1 MTKDKIVCYS
11 AALMSGNP
19 EFLERSKEL
28 GVELENRPAERLV
41 ITGMAALTPLGNTE
55 QTLEGLNSGESGVK
69 ELDVKNFAVSIAA
82 PVEFNPEAHFS
93 KKEMKGRSPLNAM
106 AVAIA
111 REAMKNAGLLGEDG
125 KLQKDID
132 RRQAA
137 SWMASAFGSVHH
149 IIDVYNQIHKKDEAG
164 NENPRLNSG
173 RISPRKGLEIFPE
186 ELNGQVA
193 IDLGVSGWGGSSVEA
208 CATGLSNIIEAAR
221 IIKGGQAKVAVAGGL
236 EDILSAYPEASIG
249 MFAAMRSVLSTRNDE
264 PEKASRPFDKDRD
277 GFVLGAGGGA
287 VVIEAL
293 DHALERGAPILAE
306 ILGFNKSMDGSDPT
320 NLNKKI
326 VAGTIL
332 KALYNQRTKEF
343 YEVDSIFAHATS
355 TNQGDQAEAEL
366 LKMIFGDSLKNIP
379 IAAIKSNMGH
389 LAGGAGAV
397 NVIAAINALNSGKI
411 PPILN
416 LENPSQEFEGLFFV
430 RGKPLEKDI
439 KTALVLA
446 YGFGGHN
453 AVMLLGKYK

>member
-1 MTKDKIVCYS
+1 
-11 AALMSGNP
+11 MSGNP
-19 EFLERSKEL
+19 EFFERSQGL

-55 QTLEGLNSGESGVK
+55 QTLEGLNSGKSGVK
-69 ELDVKNFAVSIAA
+69 EFDVKNFAVSIAA

-264 PEKASRPFDKDRD
+264 PKKASRPFDKDRD

-453 AVMLLGKYK
+453 AVMLLGRY

>member
-1 MTKDKIVCYS
+1 
-11 AALMSGNP
+11 
-19 EFLERSKEL
+19 
-28 GVELENRPAERLV
+28 
-41 ITGMAALTPLGNTE
+41 
-55 QTLEGLNSGESGVK
+55 
-69 ELDVKNFAVSIAA
+69 
-82 PVEFNPEAHFS
+82 
-93 KKEMKGRSPLNAM
+93 
-106 AVAIA
+106 
-111 REAMKNAGLLGEDG
+111 
-125 KLQKDID
+125 
-132 RRQAA
+132 
-137 SWMASAFGSVHH
+137 
-149 IIDVYNQIHKKDEAG
+149 
-164 NENPRLNSG
+164 
-173 RISPRKGLEIFPE
+173 
-186 ELNGQVA
+186 
-193 IDLGVSGWGGSSVEA
+193 
-208 CATGLSNIIEAAR
+208 
-221 IIKGGQAKVAVAGGL
+221 VAGGL

-453 AVMLLGKYK
+453 AVMLLGRY

>member
-1 MTKDKIVCYS
+1 
-11 AALMSGNP
+11 MSGNP
-19 EFLERSKEL
+19 EFFERSQGL

-453 AVMLLGKYK
+453 AVMLLGRY

>member
-1 MTKDKIVCYS
+1 
-11 AALMSGNP
+11 MSGNP
-19 EFLERSKEL
+19 EFFERSQGL

-55 QTLEGLNSGESGVK
+55 QTLEGLNSGKSGVK
-69 ELDVKNFAVSIAA
+69 EFDVKNFAVSIAA

-164 NENPRLNSG
+164 NENPWLNSS

-264 PEKASRPFDKDRD
+264 PKKASRPFDKDRN

-453 AVMLLGKYK
+453 AVMLLGRY

>member
-1 MTKDKIVCYS
+1 
-11 AALMSGNP
+11 MSGNP
-19 EFLERSKEL
+19 EFFERSQGL

-55 QTLEGLNSGESGVK
+55 QTLEGLNSGKSGVK
-69 ELDVKNFAVSIAA
+69 EFDVKNFAVSIAA

-164 NENPRLNSG
+164 NENPWLNSG

-453 AVMLLGKYK
+453 AVMLLGRY

>member
-1 MTKDKIVCYS
+1 
-11 AALMSGNP
+11 MSGNP

-55 QTLEGLNSGESGVK
+55 QTLEGLNSGKSGVK
-69 ELDVKNFAVSIAA
+69 EFDVKNFAVSIAA

-164 NENPRLNSG
+164 NENPWLNSG

-264 PEKASRPFDKDRD
+264 PEKASRPFDKDRN

-453 AVMLLGKYK
+453 AVMLLGRY

>member
-1 MTKDKIVCYS
+1 
-11 AALMSGNP
+11 MSGNP
-19 EFLERSKEL
+19 EFFERSQGL

-55 QTLEGLNSGESGVK
+55 QTLEGLNSGKSGVK
-69 ELDVKNFAVSIAA
+69 EFDVKNFAVSIAA

-125 KLQKDID
+125 KLRKDID

-453 AVMLLGKYK
+453 AVMLLGRY

>member
-1 MTKDKIVCYS
+1 
-11 AALMSGNP
+11 MSGNP
-19 EFLERSKEL
+19 EFLERSREL

-41 ITGMAALTPLGNTE
+41 ITGMAALTPLGDTQ
-55 QTLEGLNSGESGVK
+55 QTLEGLNTGKSGVK
-69 ELDVKNFAVSIAA
+69 EFDVKNFAVRIAA

-106 AVAIA
+106 AVIIA
-111 REAMKNAGLLGEDG
+111 REAMEKAGLLGEDG
-125 KLQKDID
+125 KLRKDID
-132 RRQAA
+132 RRQVA
-137 SWMASAFGSVHH
+137 SWMASAFGSSQH

-164 NENPRLNSG
+164 NEDPMVNSS

-208 CATGLSNIIEAAR
+208 CATGLSNIVEAAR
-221 IIKGGQAKVAVAGGL
+221 IVKGGYTKVAIAGGL
-236 EDILSAYPEASIG
+236 EDTLSAYSEIGIG
-249 MFAAMRSVLSTRNDE
+249 MFAAMRVLSTRNDE

-287 VVIEAL
+287 VIIEAL
-293 DHALERGAPILAE
+293 DHALERKAPILAE
-306 ILGFNKSMDGSDPT
+306 VLGFNKSMDGSGLT
-320 NLNKKI
+320 NLNEKI
-326 VAGTIL
+326 VASTIL
-332 KALYNQRTKEF
+332 RALYNEKTKEF

-355 TNQGDQAEAEL
+355 TNQGDLAEAEL
-366 LKMIFGDSLKNIP
+366 FKMIFGDNLKNIP

-397 NVIAAINALNSGKI
+397 NVIAAINALKSGKI
-411 PPILN
+411 PHILN
-416 LENPSQEFEGLFFV
+416 LENPSQEFKDLNFV
-430 RGKPLEKDI
+430 RGEPLEKDI
-439 KTALVLA
+439 NTALVLA

-453 AVMLLGKYK
+453 AVMLLGKY

>member
-1 MTKDKIVCYS
+1 
-11 AALMSGNP
+11 MSGNP

-55 QTLEGLNSGESGVK
+55 QTLEGLNSGKSGVK
-69 ELDVKNFAVSIAA
+69 EFDVKNFAVSIAA

-453 AVMLLGKYK
+453 AVMLLGRY

>member
-1 MTKDKIVCYS
+1 
-11 AALMSGNP
+11 MSGNP
-19 EFLERSKEL
+19 EFFERSQGL

-55 QTLEGLNSGESGVK
+55 QTLEGLNSGKSGVK
-69 ELDVKNFAVSIAA
+69 EFDVKNFAVSIAA

-125 KLQKDID
+125 KLRKEID

-137 SWMASAFGSVHH
+137 SWMASSFGSVHH

-164 NENPRLNSG
+164 NENPWLNSG

-306 ILGFNKSMDGSDPT
+306 VLGFNKSMDGSDPT

-453 AVMLLGKYK
+453 AVMLLGRY

>member
-1 MTKDKIVCYS
+1 
-11 AALMSGNP
+11 MSGNP
-19 EFLERSKEL
+19 EFFERSQGL

-55 QTLEGLNSGESGVK
+55 QTLEGLNSGKSGVK
-69 ELDVKNFAVSIAA
+69 EFDVKNFAVSIAA

>member
-1 MTKDKIVCYS
+1 
-11 AALMSGNP
+11 MSGNP
-19 EFLERSKEL
+19 EFFERSQGL

-55 QTLEGLNSGESGVK
+55 QTLEGLNSGKSGVK
-69 ELDVKNFAVSIAA
+69 EFDVKNFAVSIAA

-164 NENPRLNSG
+164 NENPWLNSG

-264 PEKASRPFDKDRD
+264 PEKASRPFDKDRN

-453 AVMLLGKYK
+453 AVMLLGRY

>member
-1 MTKDKIVCYS
+1 
-11 AALMSGNP
+11 MSGNP
-19 EFLERSKEL
+19 EFFERSRGL

-41 ITGMAALTPLGNTE
+41 ITGMAALTPLGDTE
-55 QTLEGLNSGESGVK
+55 QTLEGLNSGKSGVK
-69 ELDVKNFAVSIAA
+69 EFDVKNFAVRGAA

-164 NENPRLNSG
+164 NENPWLNSG

-264 PEKASRPFDKDRD
+264 PEKASRPFDKDRN

-453 AVMLLGKYK
+453 AVMLLGRY

>member
-19 EFLERSKEL
+19 EFFERSQGL

-106 AVAIA
+106 AVVIA

-264 PEKASRPFDKDRD
+264 PKKASRPFDKDRD

-453 AVMLLGKYK
+453 AVMLLGRY

>member
-1 MTKDKIVCYS
+1 
-11 AALMSGNP
+11 MSGNP
-19 EFLERSKEL
+19 EFFERSQGL

-164 NENPRLNSG
+164 NENPWLNSG

-264 PEKASRPFDKDRD
+264 PEKASRPFDKDRN

-453 AVMLLGKYK
+453 AVMLLGRY

>member
-1 MTKDKIVCYS
+1 
-11 AALMSGNP
+11 MSGNP
-19 EFLERSKEL
+19 EFFERSQGL

-264 PEKASRPFDKDRD
+264 PKKASRPFDKDRD

-306 ILGFNKSMDGSDPT
+306 VLGFNKSMDGSDPT

-453 AVMLLGKYK
+453 AVMLLGRY

>member
-1 MTKDKIVCYS
+1 
-11 AALMSGNP
+11 MSGNP
-19 EFLERSKEL
+19 EFFERSQGL

-55 QTLEGLNSGESGVK
+55 QTLEGLNSGKSGVK
-69 ELDVKNFAVSIAA
+69 EFDVKNFAVRIAA

-453 AVMLLGKYK
+453 AVMLLGRY

>member
-1 MTKDKIVCYS
+1 
-11 AALMSGNP
+11 MSGNP
-19 EFLERSKEL
+19 EFFERSQGL

-55 QTLEGLNSGESGVK
+55 QTLEGLNSGKSGVK
-69 ELDVKNFAVSIAA
+69 EFDVKNFAVSIAA

-125 KLQKDID
+125 KLRKDID
-132 RRQAA
+132 RRQTA

-164 NENPRLNSG
+164 NENPWLNSG

-453 AVMLLGKYK
+453 AVMLLGRY

>member
-1 MTKDKIVCYS
+1 
-11 AALMSGNP
+11 MSGNP
-19 EFLERSKEL
+19 EFFERSQGL

-55 QTLEGLNSGESGVK
+55 QTLEGLNSGKSGVK
-69 ELDVKNFAVSIAA
+69 EFDVKNFAVSIAA

-125 KLQKDID
+125 KLRKEID

-306 ILGFNKSMDGSDPT
+306 VLGFNKSMDGSDPT

-453 AVMLLGKYK
+453 AVMLLGRY

>member
-1 MTKDKIVCYS
+1 MTKGKIVCYS
-11 AALMSGNP
+11 ATLMSGNP

-41 ITGMAALTPLGNTE
+41 ITGMAALTPLGDTE
-55 QTLEGLNSGESGVK
+55 QTLEGLNTGKSGVK
-69 ELDVKNFAVSIAA
+69 EFDVKNFAVRIAA

-93 KKEMKGRSPLNAM
+93 KKEMRGRSPLNAM
-106 AVAIA
+106 AVVIA
-111 REAMKNAGLLGEDG
+111 REAMKKAGLLGEDG
-125 KLQKDID
+125 KLRKDID
-132 RRQAA
+132 RRQVA
-137 SWMASAFGSVHH
+137 SWMASAFGSSQH

-164 NENPRLNSG
+164 NEDPIGNSS
-173 RISPRKGLEIFPE
+173 RISPKKGLEIFPE

-208 CATGLSNIIEAAR
+208 CATGLSNIVEAAR
-221 IIKGGQAKVAVAGGL
+221 IVKGGYAKVAIAGGL
-236 EDILSAYPEASIG
+236 EDTLSAYAETGIG

-287 VVIEAL
+287 VIIEAL
-293 DHALERGAPILAE
+293 DHALERKAPILAE
-306 ILGFNKSMDGSDPT
+306 VLGFNKSMDGSELT
-320 NLNKKI
+320 NPNKDN
-326 VAGTIL
+326 VASTIL
-332 KALYNQRTKEF
+332 KALYNEKAKEF
-343 YEVDSIFAHATS
+343 YKVDSFFAHATS
-355 TNQGDQAEAEL
+355 TKLGDQAEAEL
-366 LKMIFGDSLKNIP
+366 LKMVFGDNLKNIP

-397 NVIAAINALNSGKI
+397 NVIAAINALKSGKI

-416 LENPSQEFEGLFFV
+416 LENPSPEFEGLNFV

-439 KTALVLA
+439 NTALVLA

-453 AVMLLGKYK
+453 AVMLLGKY

>member
-1 MTKDKIVCYS
+1 
-11 AALMSGNP
+11 MSGNP
-19 EFLERSKEL
+19 EFFERSQGL

-55 QTLEGLNSGESGVK
+55 QTLEGLNSGKSGVK
-69 ELDVKNFAVSIAA
+69 EFDVKNFAVSIAA

-106 AVAIA
+106 AVVIA

-164 NENPRLNSG
+164 NENPWLNSG

-453 AVMLLGKYK
+453 AVMLLGRY

>member
-1 MTKDKIVCYS
+1 
-11 AALMSGNP
+11 MSGNP
-19 EFLERSKEL
+19 EFFERSRGL

-55 QTLEGLNSGESGVK
+55 QTLEGLNSGKSGVK
-69 ELDVKNFAVSIAA
+69 EFDVKNFAVSIAA

-164 NENPRLNSG
+164 NENPWLNSG

-453 AVMLLGKYK
+453 AVMLLGRY

>member
-1 MTKDKIVCYS
+1 
-11 AALMSGNP
+11 MSGNP
-19 EFLERSKEL
+19 EFFERSQGL

-41 ITGMAALTPLGNTE
+41 ITGMAALTPLGDTE
-55 QTLEGLNSGESGVK
+55 QTLEGLNTGKSGVK
-69 ELDVKNFAVSIAA
+69 EFDVKNFAVSIAA

-164 NENPRLNSG
+164 NENPWLNSG

-453 AVMLLGKYK
+453 AVMLLGRY

>member
-1 MTKDKIVCYS
+1 
-11 AALMSGNP
+11 MSGNP
-19 EFLERSKEL
+19 EFFEMSQGL

-125 KLQKDID
+125 KLRKDID

-453 AVMLLGKYK
+453 AVMLLGRY

>member
-1 MTKDKIVCYS
+1 
-11 AALMSGNP
+11 
-19 EFLERSKEL
+19 
-28 GVELENRPAERLV
+28 
-41 ITGMAALTPLGNTE
+41 
-55 QTLEGLNSGESGVK
+55 GVK
-69 ELDVKNFAVSIAA
+69 EFDVKNFAVSIAA

-453 AVMLLGKYK
+453 AVMLLGRY

>member
-1 MTKDKIVCYS
+1 
-11 AALMSGNP
+11 MSGNP
-19 EFLERSKEL
+19 EFFERSQGL

-55 QTLEGLNSGESGVK
+55 QTLEGLNSGKSGVK
-69 ELDVKNFAVSIAA
+69 EFDVKNFAVSIAA

-164 NENPRLNSG
+164 NENPWLNSG

-264 PEKASRPFDKDRD
+264 PKKASRPFDKDRD

-453 AVMLLGKYK
+453 AVMLLGRY